1 MPKESTDTQGREAY
15 RKSLEMNHAGV
26 PSHGRKSKPLSADKR
41 AELARL
47 YDAAMRT
54 KQSPQ

>member
-1 MPKESTDTQGREAY
+1 MSKESTEAQGREAY

-26 PSHGRKSKPLSADKR
+26 PNHGRKSKPLSADRR

-54 KQSPQ
+54 KQPPQ